1 MMQINEINQ
10 NSIQFNI
17 MHLDINKVI
26 TMTKKVLMFKGSQ
39 VVIDRIACHFQAPAS
54 ESFFFLFSWLVLIF
68 KLFLSKNIKL
78 YIYIFKYLFTDIK
91 NKKYNLNEFTFK
103 NYFQKH
109 PGCINK
115 MLSFAT

>member
-1 MMQINEINQ
+1 
-10 NSIQFNI
+10 

-54 ESFFFLFSWLVLIF
+54 ESFYFLFSWLVLIF

-78 YIYIFKYLFTDIK
+78 NYIYIYLNIHVLISKIK
-91 NKKYNLNEFTFK
+91 N
-103 NYFQKH
+103 
-109 PGCINK
+109 II
-115 MLSFAT
+115 